1 MPTNVVD
8 VPTAPAL
15 GRIKGVEILHVGEWD
30 ISTGTTQVTLDDLHA
45 IVAATDCPAVRNA
58 TLKPGHK
65 RPLMQGDPSL
75 GYVANLRVEDDYKLV
90 GDWCAMPGWL
100 VQADNNGDS
109 VIAGAYADRSA
120 EWSPYT
126 CQLGHTHP
134 CVLGAVALLG
144 VEHPGI
150 GTLESLHDLYSTP
163 PTPAAA
169 AAAKEAEMPKDKANA
184 AAVSTDD
191 VRRAYYEAPDT
202 DWDEWIV
209 EMQLDPLQLITVD
222 DRTGKHYRVPV
233 SVTGEDAFAFG
244 AKTEVR
250 VQYVDAAVQ
259 AAAVA
264 AGKRVLFASRAESRP
279 TTPRLSTE
287 PGQQAATGGPN
298 QEGAGM
304 DPAKL
309 REALG
314 LTADASDEQV
324 SAALAENDLVPAPA
338 PVTPPTAPAEP
349 GGESLETAVNAA
361 VEKALTPVLAEL
373 GRTSQE
379 LADIKAASAK
389 DEKAKFFDTCVAEG
403 RLAPADRA
411 DWEKNYDEAPAVTAR
426 ILQARARGS
435 VVPVATATGYT
446 GDGEAGVFTSEEEA
460 FLSGIGGVSN

>member
-1 MPTNVVD
+1 LALMAD
-8 VPTAPAL
+8 VTAPAAPPL

-30 ISTGTTQVTLDDLHA
+30 ISTGTTQVTLDVLHA
-45 IVAATDCPAVRNA
+45 MVAATDCPAVRNA

-75 GYVANLRVEDDYKLV
+75 GYVANLRLEDEYKLV

-100 VQADNNGDS
+100 VEPDGNGDA

-120 EWSPYT
+120 EWAPYV

-150 GTLESLHDLYSTP
+150 GTLESLHDLYTAP
-163 PTPAAA
+163 PVPAAA
-169 AAAKEAEMPKDKANA
+169 AAAKGADMPQKINA
-184 AAVSTDD
+184 GAVSTDD
-191 VRRAYYEAPDT
+191 VRRAYYERPET
-202 DWDEWIV
+202 TWDEWIE

-222 DRTGKHYRVPV
+222 DATGKHYRVPV
-233 SVTGEDAFAFG
+233 SVTGDNAFEFG

-250 VQYVDAAVQ
+250 VEYVDAAVQ

-264 AGKRVLFASRAESRP
+264 AGRRVLFASRAESRP
-279 TTPRLSTE
+279 TSPRPNE
-287 PGQQAATGGPN
+287 PGPSVAAGGATTN

-314 LTADASDEQV
+314 LQADASDEQV
-324 SAALAENDLVPAPA
+324 SAALAENNLVPAPA
-338 PVTPPTAPAEP
+338 PTDAPPDDSAPADVQA
-349 GGESLETAVNAA
+349 AVNAA
-361 VEKALTPVLAEL
+361 VERALTPVLTEL

-379 LADIKAASAK
+379 LAEIKTAEAAK
-389 DEKAKFFDTCVAEG
+389 TKRDLFDVAVAEG
-403 RLAPADRA
+403 RLAPAERTE
-411 DWEKNYDEAPAVTAR
+411 WEKNYDEAPAVTAR
-426 ILQARARGS
+426 ILAARAKGS
-435 VVPVATATGYT
+435 AVPVGAATGYT
-446 GDGEAGVFTSEEEA
+446 GSDEPAGDAEFDGIIAN
-460 FLSGIGGVSN
+460 LRGGA